1 MAPVRPSEE
10 ELGRKWDR
18 CFVDTTFKAVGGAV
32 FGGVVSLLFF
42 KRSAWPVTLG
52 LGVGLGAGYSNCRH
66 QFFWHGPRGPLF
78 GRPPWGGGRE
88 LWAGYGKDGK
98 FKHPPC
104 HEDWKHSKQEDST
117 AVQPAESQSE
127 PKQDDKP
134 SES

>member
-1 MAPVRPSEE
+1 M
-10 ELGRKWDR
+10 
-18 CFVDTTFKAVGGAV
+18 FY
-32 FGGVVSLLFF
+32 FF
-42 KRSAWPVTLG
+42 CSGSAWPVTLG

-104 HEDWKHSKQEDST
+104 HEDWKVGYG
-117 AVQPAESQSE
+117 AVITKGFEKHKDRFRQYDFCS
-127 PKQDDKP
+127 
-134 SES
+134 